1 MTFSRIAG
9 TGSYLPEKVLTNHD
23 LERMVETSDAWIRER
38 TGIRER
44 RICAEGES
52 TTDLAEHALRQ
63 ALDASGRTVQDLD
76 LIVVATCTQDASFP
90 STAVRVQH
98 RLGAK
103 GIPAFDLN
111 AACSGFIYGMSMGD
125 AFIRSSQGRRVAVIG
140 AERMSSITDW
150 SDRGTCVLFG
160 DGAGAVILEAS
171 QEQGVISTH
180 IHSDG
185 QYEDLLYHDVGR
197 NTIVMK
203 GNEVFRVAVRTL
215 ERIAEET
222 LAANNIDKKDL
233 DWLIPHQANLRI
245 MLATAEK
252 LGLPEERVI
261 VTVDVHGN
269 TSAASIPLALDTGVR
284 SNRIR
289 RGEILLMESF
299 GAGFTWGSALVR
311 Y

>member
-52 TTDLAEHALRQ
+52 TTDLAERALRQ
-63 ALDASGRTVQDLD
+63 ALQAAGRTVQDLD
-76 LIVVATCTQDASFP
+76 LILVATCTQDASFP

-98 RLGAK
+98 RLGAR

-111 AACSGFIYGMSMGD
+111 AACSGFIYGLSMGD
-125 AFIRSSQGRRVAVIG
+125 AFIRSGQGKRVAIIG

-150 SDRGTCVLFG
+150 ADRGTCILFG

-171 QEQGVISTH
+171 EEQGVISTH

-185 QYEDLLYHDVGR
+185 QYEDLLYHDVER

-222 LAANNIDKKDL
+222 LSANNIGKKDL

-261 VTVDVHGN
+261 ITVDVHGN

>member
-1 MTFSRIAG
+1 MFSRIAG
-9 TGSYLPEKVLTNHD
+9 TGSCLPEKVLTNQD

-44 RICAEGES
+44 RICSEGES
-52 TTDLAEHALRQ
+52 TTDLAERALKQ
-63 ALDASGRTVQDLD
+63 ALEAAGKTVQDLD
-76 LIVVATCTQDASFP
+76 LILVATCTQDGSFP

-111 AACSGFIYGMSMGD
+111 AACSGFIYGLSMGD
-125 AFIRSSQGRRVAVIG
+125 AFIRAGQGKRVAVIG

-150 SDRGTCVLFG
+150 TDRGTCILFG

-171 QEQGVISTH
+171 QEQGIISTH

-185 QYEDLLYHDVGR
+185 QYEDLLYHDVER

-215 ERIAEET
+215 ERIADET
-222 LAANNIDKKDL
+222 LAANNMDKKDL

-261 VTVDVHGN
+261 ITVDVHGN
-269 TSAASIPLALDTGVR
+269 TSAASIPLALDNGIR
-284 SNRIR
+284 SRRIK

>member
-1 MTFSRIAG
+1 M
-9 TGSYLPEKVLTNHD
+9 H
-23 LERMVETSDAWIRER
+23 
-38 TGIRER
+38 
-44 RICAEGES
+44 
-52 TTDLAEHALRQ
+52 H
-63 ALDASGRTVQDLD
+63 
-76 LIVVATCTQDASFP
+76 
-90 STAVRVQH
+90 
-98 RLGAK
+98 GA
-103 GIPAFDLN
+103 AFDVQ
-111 AACSGFIYGMSMGD
+111 AVCSGFIYAVATAD
-125 AFIRSSQGRRVAVIG
+125 AYIRGGLARRVLVIG
-140 AERMSSITDW
+140 AETFSRILDW
-150 SDRGTCVLFG
+150 SDRTTCVLFG

-171 QEQGVISTH
+171 KEQGLISTH

-185 QYEDLLYHDVGR
+185 QYEDLLYHDVKR

-222 LAANNIDKKDL
+222 LAANNMDKKDL
-233 DWLIPHQANLRI
+233 DWFIPHQANLRI

-252 LGLPEERVI
+252 LGLPKERVI

-284 SNRIR
+284 GKRIN
-289 RGEILLMESF
+289 RGEVLLMESF

>member
-1 MTFSRIAG
+1 
-9 TGSYLPEKVLTNHD
+9 
-23 LERMVETSDAWIRER
+23 
-38 TGIRER
+38 
-44 RICAEGES
+44 
-52 TTDLAEHALRQ
+52 
-63 ALDASGRTVQDLD
+63 
-76 LIVVATCTQDASFP
+76 
-90 STAVRVQH
+90 
-98 RLGAK
+98 
-103 GIPAFDLN
+103 
-111 AACSGFIYGMSMGD
+111 MGD
-125 AFIRSSQGRRVAVIG
+125 AFIRSGQGRCVAVIC

-150 SDRGTCVLFG
+150 SDRGTCILFG
-160 DGAGAVILEAS
+160 DGAGAVVLEAS
-171 QEQGVISTH
+171 SQQGIISTH

-185 QYEDLLYHDVGR
+185 QYEDLLYHDVAR

-215 ERIAEET
+215 ERIAVET

-252 LGLPEERVI
+252 LGLPEERGI

-284 SNRIR
+284 SKRIQ
-289 RGEILLMESF
+289 RGETLLMESF

>member
-1 MTFSRIAG
+1 MMFSRIAG
-9 TGSYLPEKVLTNHD
+9 TGSCLPEKVLTNQD

-44 RICAEGES
+44 RICSEGES
-52 TTDLAEHALRQ
+52 TTDLAERALKQ
-63 ALDASGRTVQDLD
+63 ALEAAGKTVQDLD
-76 LIVVATCTQDASFP
+76 LILVATCTQDGSFP

-111 AACSGFIYGMSMGD
+111 AACSGFIYGLSMGD
-125 AFIRSSQGRRVAVIG
+125 AFIRAGQGKRVAVIG

-150 SDRGTCVLFG
+150 TDRGTCILFG

-171 QEQGVISTH
+171 QEQGIISTH

-185 QYEDLLYHDVGR
+185 QYEDLLYHDVER

-215 ERIAEET
+215 ERIADET
-222 LAANNIDKKDL
+222 LAANNMDKKDL

-261 VTVDVHGN
+261 ITVDVHGN
-269 TSAASIPLALDTGVR
+269 TSAASIPLALDNGIR
-284 SNRIR
+284 SRRIK

>member
-9 TGSYLPEKVLTNHD
+9 TGSYLPEKVLTNQD

-44 RICAEGES
+44 RICGEGES
-52 TTDLAEHALRQ
+52 TTDLAEQALRR
-63 ALDASGRTVQDLD
+63 ALEAAGKTVQDLD
-76 LIVVATCTQDASFP
+76 LILVATCTQDGSFP

-98 RLGAK
+98 RLGAR

-111 AACSGFIYGMSMGD
+111 AACSGFIYGLSMGD
-125 AFIRSSQGRRVAVIG
+125 AFIRAGQGKRVAVIG

-150 SDRGTCVLFG
+150 TDRGTCILFG

-171 QEQGVISTH
+171 QEQGIISTH

-185 QYEDLLYHDVGR
+185 QYEDLLYHDVER

-222 LAANNIDKKDL
+222 LAANNMDKKDL

-261 VTVDVHGN
+261 ITVDVHGN
-269 TSAASIPLALDTGVR
+269 TSAASIPLALDNGIR
-284 SNRIR
+284 SRRIK

>member
-9 TGSYLPEKVLTNHD
+9 TGSYLPEKVLTNQD
-23 LERMVETSDAWIRER
+23 LERMVETTDAWIRER

-52 TTDLAEHALRQ
+52 TTDLAEKALRQ
-63 ALDASGRTVQDLD
+63 ALAAAGRKVEELD
-76 LIVVATCTQDASFP
+76 LILVATCTQDCSFP
-90 STAVRVQH
+90 STAVQVQH

-111 AACSGFIYGMSMGD
+111 AACSGFIYGLSMGD
-125 AFIRSSQGRRVAVIG
+125 AFIRSGQGKCVAVIG

-150 SDRGTCVLFG
+150 TDRGTCVLFG
-160 DGAGAVILEAS
+160 DGAGAVILES
-171 QEQGVISTH
+171 SKERGIISTS
-180 IHSDG
+180 IHADG
-185 QYEDLLYHDVGR
+185 QYADLLYHDVER
-197 NTIVMK
+197 NTIMMK

-215 ERIAEET
+215 ERIAVET
-222 LAANNIDKKDL
+222 LAANKMDKKDL

-261 VTVDVHGN
+261 ITVDVQGN

-284 SNRIR
+284 SKRIK
-289 RGEILLMESF
+289 RGEVLLMESF

>member
-1 MTFSRIAG
+1 LKYSRIAG
-9 TGSYLPEKVLTNHD
+9 TGSYLPERILTNQE
-23 LERMVETSDAWIRER
+23 LERMVETTDAWIQER

-44 RICAEGES
+44 RIAAENES
-52 TTDLAEHALRQ
+52 TTDLSEKALRQ
-63 ALDASGRTVQDLD
+63 ALQAAGRTPQDLD
-76 LIVVATCTQDASFP
+76 LIIVGTCTQDSSFP

-98 RLGAK
+98 RLGARK
-103 GIPAFDLN
+103 IPAFDLN
-111 AACSGFIYGMSMGD
+111 AACSGFIYGLSVAD
-125 AFIRSSQGRRVAVIG
+125 ACIRSGQVRCAAVIG

-150 SDRGTCVLFG
+150 NDRGTCVLFG

-171 QEQGVISTH
+171 DQQGIISTH
-180 IHSDG
+180 IHADG
-185 QYEDLLYHDVGR
+185 AHEDLLYHDVNR
-197 NTIVMK
+197 NTIVMQ

-215 ERIAEET
+215 ERIVDET
-222 LAANNIDKKDL
+222 LDANKMAKSEV

-245 MLATAEK
+245 MLATAKK
-252 LGLPEERVI
+252 LELPEERVI

-269 TSAASIPLALDTGVR
+269 TSAASIPLALDSGVR
-284 SNRIR
+284 SGRIK

>member
-52 TTDLAEHALRQ
+52 TTDLAEQALRQ
-63 ALDASGRTVQDLD
+63 ALDAAGRTVQDLD
-76 LIVVATCTQDASFP
+76 LILVATCTQDASFP

-125 AFIRSSQGRRVAVIG
+125 AFIRSGQGRRVAVIG

-150 SDRGTCVLFG
+150 NDRGTCVLFG
-160 DGAGAVILEAS
+160 DGAGAVVLEAS
-171 QEQGVISTH
+171 QEQGIISTH